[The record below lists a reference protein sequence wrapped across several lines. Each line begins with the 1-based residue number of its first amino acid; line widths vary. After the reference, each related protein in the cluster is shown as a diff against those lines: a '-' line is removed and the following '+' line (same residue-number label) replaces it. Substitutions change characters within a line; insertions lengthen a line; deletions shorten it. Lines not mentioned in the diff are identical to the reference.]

1 MYNIIGIN
9 ENGKTITI
17 EVNMTEAQ
25 AFKYCESC
33 NWIWDNEYKMEIKE
47 IKE

>member
-1 MYNIIGIN
+1 MYDIIGKDDS
-9 ENGKTITI
+9 GKVITI

-33 NWIWDNEYKMEIKE
+33 NWIYDNRYKLEIKSSN
-47 IKE
+47 